1 MVPDRELIIRV
12 KLASAGFEKATEL
25 SKKFF
30 QLYKLC
36 TEQLSRQ
43 THYDFGLRNI
53 LSVLRTCGQQLRD
66 GQASSVKQSE
76 ADILMRV
83 LIDMNRSKLVD
94 EDIPLYY
101 SLTKDLFVSGNVV

>member
-36 TEQLSRQ
+36 TE
-43 THYDFGLRNI
+43 
-53 LSVLRTCGQQLRD
+53 
-66 GQASSVKQSE
+66 
-76 ADILMRV
+76 
-83 LIDMNRSKLVD
+83 
-94 EDIPLYY
+94 
-101 SLTKDLFVSGNVV
+101 